1 MDAYYRKRIQQEHQ
15 QRMLDMALEKQCS
28 GLEIHIK
35 RIFDVIAHRIIPY
48 FKQVF
53 KGPNDI
59 SIERLSEWLENLFT
73 EDSNMKVDHAIIVV
87 DDALCQFAVF
97 AILSYKTAKAPMLIL
112 G

>member
-15 QRMLDMALEKQCS
+15 QRMLEMALGKQCS
-28 GLEIHIK
+28 GLSIHVN
-35 RIFDVIAHRIIPY
+35 RIFDVVAHRIIPY

-59 SIERLSEWLENLFT
+59 SIESLSEWLENLFT
-73 EDSNMKVDHAIIVV
+73 EDSNMKVDRAIIIV
-87 DDALCQFAVF
+87 DDNLQQFVVF
-97 AILSYKTAKAPMLIL
+97 ALLSYKTAKAPMLIL